1 MADVKIT
8 TLTTLAAPAGEDL
21 LVVVDDP
28 SGTPVTRKATVAA
41 LLALV
46 WPIGSVFTA
55 VVSTNP
61 ATLLGFGTWSAF
73 AAGRVLVG
81 LDSGD
86 TDFDVV
92 EETGGAKTVTLA
104 TAEIPAHTHTQDA
117 HNHTQDSHNHTQDA
131 HTHIQDAHLHQTL
144 RERSATTGA
153 ATTLIARTSDTSST
167 VDTGVNT
174 ENATATNQN
183 ATATNQAATA
193 TNQAATATSQNAGG
207 GGAHA
212 NVQPYTVVYFW
223 KRTA

>member
-1 MADVKIT
+1 MADSKIT
-8 TLTTLAAPAGEDL
+8 QLTELTTPAGGDL
-21 LVVVDDP
+21 LAIVDDP
-28 SGTPVTRKATVAA
+28 SGTPITKKSTVPNI
-41 LLALV
+41 LALG
-46 WPIGSVFTA
+46 WPVGSEFLSL
-55 VVSTNP
+55 VSTNP
-61 ATLLGFGTWSAF
+61 ATVLGFGTWSAIG
-73 AAGRVLVG
+73 AGRVLVG
-81 LDSGD
+81 QDTGD
-86 TDFDVV
+86 TDFDVL

-131 HTHIQDAHLHQTL
+131 HTHTQDAHLHQTL

-193 TNQAATATSQNAGG
+193 TNQAATATNQNTGG

-212 NVQPYTVVYFW
+212 NVQPYVVVYLW